1 MDKKDCR
8 IGMFVAVMQNVN
20 PLARNR
26 LKVKRIGE
34 IVGIY
39 DDFVDLML
47 FDSNVD
53 DLNDENDENDRDNW
67 DNLIIGRKLYRE
79 SFRFS
84 EISKIKKDLENT

>member
-1 MDKKDCR
+1 ML
-8 IGMFVAVMQNVN
+8 VAVMQNIN

-39 DDFVDLML
+39 DGFVDLML
-47 FDSNVD
+47 FDSNVSDLD
-53 DLNDENDENDRDNW
+53 DLN
-67 DNLIIGRKLYRE
+67 NLIIGRYLYRE

-84 EISKIKKDLENT
+84 EISKIEKDPRNLER

>member
-1 MDKKDCR
+1 MNKKDCK
-8 IGMFVAVMQNVN
+8 IGMLVAVMQNIN

-39 DDFVDLML
+39 DGFVDLML
-47 FDSNVD
+47 FDSNVTDLD
-53 DLNDENDENDRDNW
+53 DLN
-67 DNLIIGRKLYRE
+67 NLIIGRYLYRE

-84 EISKIKKDLENT
+84 EISEIEKDPRNLER